1 MALTAP
7 RQNPMISVGCAA
19 LAHCYANPSF
29 YDAENLPSTKAAFFP
44 LFFNSDLSLE
54 VCQYGCGQSAANQTV
69 NGKVTSTFAKNY
81 IQED

>member
-1 MALTAP
+1 
-7 RQNPMISVGCAA
+7 MISVGCAA
-19 LAHCYANPSF
+19 LAHCYENPSF

-54 VCQYGCGQSAANQTV
+54 VCQYGYGQTAAASKATC
-69 NGKVTSTFAKNY
+69 KVTSTFAKNY